1 MSVSTGPEERSKKG
15 YAGVVVQYTL
25 LVVVALTFIVPV
37 YWMVSGSLKD
47 LKDIFTF
54 PPQWIPTNPQFDN
67 YVKAWTAAPFGRFF
81 INSVVTTFF
90 GVVLEVGNSLLT
102 AYALVFLRFPG
113 KNLIFLVLLAALF
126 IPIEMTMI
134 ANYATVAWLGWVD
147 TYQGIVMP
155 GASVVV
161 GMFLLRQHFLT
172 IPKELIEAARLDGA
186 SNLQILWRI
195 VIPISTPMVVTV
207 ALLSVVAKWNAYLWP
222 LIVTNS
228 TDMKTLPIGLAYLFN
243 EQGSNQWGV
252 IMAATI
258 FIVAPIIV
266 LFLRWQKH
274 IVEGLTSGATKG

>member
-1 MSVSTGPEERSKKG
+1 MSVNAGTDARSRKAH
-15 YAGVVVQYTL
+15 AGMIAQYGLLL
-25 LVVVALTFIVPV
+25 LVTLMFVVPV

-47 LKDIFTF
+47 LQSIFTF
-54 PPQWIPTNPQFDN
+54 PPQWVPVDPKFDN

-81 INSVVTTFF
+81 INSIVTTFF
-90 GVVLEVGNSLLT
+90 GVIFELGNSLLT

-113 KNLIFLVLLAALF
+113 KNFIFLVLLAALF
-126 IPIEMTMI
+126 VPIEMTMI

-222 LIVTNS
+222 LVVTNS

-258 FIVAPIIV
+258 FIVAPIIF
-266 LFLRWQKH
+266 LFLRWQKY